1 MADSLTL
8 RIITPEKVLMET
20 QAQSVQFPAQDGLT
34 GVLKGHA
41 PLVSAL
47 DAGVLSWKGSDGS
60 SEMFVAGG
68 FCEVRDNVIRV
79 VTEAGEPVSDIDVD
93 RAAKAGE
100 RARHRLAGKD
110 VDFDPAEF
118 DLIRAQAALR
128 RSLMR
133 QAAGRRNRR

>member
-41 PLVSAL
+41 PLVAAL
-47 DAGVLSWKGSDGS
+47 DAGVLSWKGSEGDQ
-60 SEMFVAGG
+60 EMFISGG
-68 FCEVRDNVIRV
+68 FCEVRDNVVRV
-79 VTEAGEPVSDIDVD
+79 VTESGEPVSEIDVD
-93 RAAKAGE
+93 RAEKSAV
-100 RARHRLAGKD
+100 RARERMAGKNI
-110 VDFDPAEF
+110 DFDAAEF
-118 DLIRAQAALR
+118 DLVRAQAALR

-133 QAAGRRNRR
+133 QAAGRRTRR